1 VACTAV
7 EEIPEGGTQP
17 EFAAGVREAPGD
29 GEQEAAGELGSQ
41 QTYDLS

>member
-1 VACTAV
+1 V

-29 GEQEAAGELGSQ
+29 GEQEAAGGELGSQ